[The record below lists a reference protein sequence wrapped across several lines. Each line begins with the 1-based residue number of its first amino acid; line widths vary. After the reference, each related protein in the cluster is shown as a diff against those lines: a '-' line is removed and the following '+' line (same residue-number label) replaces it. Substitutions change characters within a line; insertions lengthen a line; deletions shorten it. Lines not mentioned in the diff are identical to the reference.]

1 MSFHNAFDD
10 QDEVMHEI
18 NVTPLVDVV
27 LVLLIIFML
36 TVPVL
41 THSIKLNLPK
51 ESAAPEQVKPDT
63 VTISVTADGSLFWND
78 TPVSAG
84 EFRQR
89 LQSSAAMNPQPMLRI
104 RGDKRVEYDHIVQAM
119 AMIQQAG
126 IEKLGFVTE
135 PMH

>member
-78 TPVSAG
+78 TPVSTE

-89 LQSSAAMNPQPMLRI
+89 LQSSAAMNPQPALRI